1 MSDFLMVWVV
11 VTVPEVGSVVAWPVY
26 SSAPVLVYVIPLLV
40 TVRVQVHV
48 EAAEAA
54 EERAKTRENFMLG
67 ETRKESE
74 KFLGGTGIGPVEW
87 EFAPIYIDKGRE
99 RLKTAIRR
107 WWSTNVLF
115 LEIRCRLGA
124 ESALLVL
131 DFLRRSFACLTLT
144 HILAL
149 LLWCNAARV
158 ESPVRITM
166 TLA

>member
-1 MSDFLMVWVV
+1 MVWVV

-74 KFLGGTGIGPVEW
+74 KLLGGGTGIGPVEDGSLH
-87 EFAPIYIDKGRE
+87 PYI
-99 RLKTAIRR
+99 
-107 WWSTNVLF
+107 
-115 LEIRCRLGA
+115 
-124 ESALLVL
+124 
-131 DFLRRSFACLTLT
+131 
-144 HILAL
+144 
-149 LLWCNAARV
+149 
-158 ESPVRITM
+158 
-166 TLA
+166 